1 MTYCRGLAPYAYH
14 GRRPQRRYGGALPLP
29 LPRPEQSCAR
39 RRHGVH
45 SAAPHSHGMEGTPDA
60 DGPAARA
67 EMRLCNLHAWW
78 KSEPSRPNAG
88 SAAACVHRARPAS
101 RGPWTGHTR
110 RCYPHAGGRAVCA
123 SIALTPAA
131 GAATARSGRSKT
143 LPLTRVLGVD
153 STRERTQNFGMYL
166 SFCTAALFW
175 CCMTMLH
182 ELRI

>member
-1 MTYCRGLAPYAYH
+1 MTYCRGLVPYAYH

-29 LPRPEQSCAR
+29 PRTIVRA
-39 RRHGVH
+39 
-45 SAAPHSHGMEGTPDA
+45 SAAWCALRSRTRTAWRGTP

-175 CCMTMLH
+175 CCMTMH

>member
-29 LPRPEQSCAR
+29 PPNNRAR
-39 RRHGVH
+39 VGGMVCTPQPAVARHGGR
-45 SAAPHSHGMEGTPDA
+45 ASHRYRILGA
-60 DGPAARA
+60 
-67 EMRLCNLHAWW
+67 L
-78 KSEPSRPNAG
+78 
-88 SAAACVHRARPAS
+88 RPACTE
-101 RGPWTGHTR
+101 RVPWTGHTR
-110 RCYPHAGGRAVCA
+110 RCYAHAGGRAVCA

-153 STRERTQNFGMYL
+153 STRERAQNFGTYL